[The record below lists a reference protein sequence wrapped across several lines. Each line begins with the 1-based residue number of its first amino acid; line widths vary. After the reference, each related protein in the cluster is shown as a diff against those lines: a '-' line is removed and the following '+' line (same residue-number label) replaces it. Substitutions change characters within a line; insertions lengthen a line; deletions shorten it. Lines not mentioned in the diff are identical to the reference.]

1 MGEEELIKLALE
13 NNEEAKNEIFEK
25 YKYIID
31 ILMKKYR
38 NVINH
43 LGIDKHEL
51 EQEALYA
58 FSDALHSFREEK
70 KVKLSTF
77 ITVCVDRRIR
87 KVLKKYSGEK
97 AKLLNSFYSLD
108 YDYEEG
114 TTLKDLISDEKTDP
128 LYNLTLQE
136 DYNELLEKIENS
148 LSSSELEI
156 FKLLENGMDRSTI
169 ALITNKNDK
178 QVDNAI
184 QRLKN
189 KIRDIIKE

>member
-1 MGEEELIKLALE
+1 MEDEVLIKLALE
-13 NNEEAKNEIFEK
+13 NDEEAKNKLYDK

-31 ILMKKYR
+31 ILMKKY
-38 NVINH
+38 NH
-43 LGIDKHEL
+43 VFVNLGIDKREI

-58 FSDALHSFREEK
+58 FSDALNSFDEEK

-77 ITVCVDRRIR
+77 ITVCVDRRI
-87 KVLKKYSGEK
+87 KKLLKRYNGEK

-114 TTLKDLISDEKTDP
+114 ITLKDLISDSKNDP
-128 LYNLTLQE
+128 LYNLTLKE
-136 DYNELLEKIENS
+136 DYDELIAKIERS

-156 FKLLENGMDRSTI
+156 FNYLKNGFDRSTI
-169 ALITNKNDK
+169 ILLTAKSEK

-189 KIRDIIKE
+189 KIRDIIKD

>member
-1 MGEEELIKLALE
+1 MKEKLINLDEESKNALY
-13 NNEEAKNEIFEK
+13 EE

-31 ILMKKYR
+31 ILIKKYYSLALQ
-38 NVINH
+38 
-43 LGIDKHEL
+43 LGIDIHEL
-51 EQEALYA
+51 KEEALYA
-58 FSDALHSFREEK
+58 FSDAINSFNESK
-70 KVKLSTF
+70 NVKLATF
-77 ITVCVDRRIR
+77 ITVCIDRRIK
-87 KVLKKYSGEK
+87 KVIKKYSGQK

-114 TTLKDLISDEKTDP
+114 MTLKDMISDEKTDP
-128 LYNLTLQE
+128 LYNLTIKE
-136 DYNELLEKIENS
+136 DYDELITKIENS

-156 FKLLENGMDRSTI
+156 FKLLENGLDRRSI

-189 KIRDIIKE
+189 KIRDIIKD

>member
-1 MGEEELIKLALE
+1 MEEEKLIHLALK
-13 NNEEAKNEIFEK
+13 NNEEAKNELVAK

-31 ILMKKYR
+31 ILIKKYR
-38 NVINH
+38 NLINQ

-58 FSDALHSFREEK
+58 FSDALHSFNEEK

-77 ITVCVDRRIR
+77 ITVCVDRRIK
-87 KVLKKYSGEK
+87 KVIKKYSTEK

-108 YDYEEG
+108 YDYEDG
-114 TTLKDLISDEKTDP
+114 MTLKDIISDEKTDP
-128 LYNLTLQE
+128 LYSLTAKE
-136 DYNELLEKIENS
+136 DYDELIKKIEDS
-148 LSSSELEI
+148 LSNNELEI
-156 FKLLENGMDRSTI
+156 FKLLENDFDRSAI
-169 ALITNKNDK
+169 ALITRKTDK

-189 KIRDIIKE
+189 KIRDIIKD

>member
-1 MGEEELIKLALE
+1 MEEEELIKLALE
-13 NNEEAKNEIFEK
+13 NNEEAKNKIYEN
-25 YKYIID
+25 YKYIVD
-31 ILMKKYR
+31 ILMKKYK
-38 NVINH
+38 NAISQ
-43 LGIDKHEL
+43 LGIDKKEL

-58 FSDALHSFREEK
+58 FSDAINSFNQEK
-70 KVKLSTF
+70 NVKLSTF
-77 ITVCVDRRIR
+77 ITVCVDRRIK

-114 TTLKDLISDEKTDP
+114 MTLKDLITDEKTDP
-128 LYNLTLQE
+128 LYNLTVKE
-136 DYNELLEKIENS
+136 DYEELIKKIEES
-148 LSSSELEI
+148 LSSTELET
-156 FKLLENGMDRSTI
+156 FRLLKNGLDRTTI
-169 ALITNKNDK
+169 MELTGKNEK